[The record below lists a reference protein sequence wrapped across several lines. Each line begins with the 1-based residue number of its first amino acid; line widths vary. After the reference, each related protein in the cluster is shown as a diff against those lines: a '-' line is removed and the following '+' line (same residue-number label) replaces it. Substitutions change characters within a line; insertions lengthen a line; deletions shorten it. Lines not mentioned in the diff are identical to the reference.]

1 MNSEQ
6 KVIIKQDGSIKVK
19 ILGKYIQQGNNLVDT
34 IFFGVEGLEST
45 DGLVATANFM
55 LPNDDFNSLTG
66 KATSVEVDM
75 VRYYGWLFTLTSN
88 QTQYAGEVEMA
99 IRITEGSKLS
109 YSYNLPITINESV
122 VDPTQQYITLAQY
135 NSLVEA
141 LGQYQLQWSA
151 SNVLG
156 IDGND
161 GYDSSVMDEGQI
173 WVGYGKYTDGRAYIN
188 YNEKDV
194 SYNAHLKELAFYDDL
209 SAYLPLKGGTMSG
222 VINMGQNAI
231 TELPSIS
238 TSSSNFKLLKTYTY
252 NNVAR
257 KSQLRMDGGSWGT
270 ELSLHNERATAEN
283 DHYVSLTLFADA
295 KNDTLKIKSKSEL
308 ESTSRNIGQLDLT
321 SGQVYFTNGLAM
333 GNNGSGIFPQTN
345 GELELKS
352 EYSYIYLG
360 EPGFKTGVSN
370 SKVPWGFEVYCDDNY
385 KSYWIDFF
393 DVLYLNFSQD
403 LNSVVYQFGEDYLK
417 ITKEG
422 KVYLFNGVYLGSD
435 DTAPHI
441 FSENRSIIFDNFSDI
456 GRQFVVKV
464 KDDETTLGNEVDNY
478 IKFNSGGYVDFLQDL
493 DLLGEHW
500 IIGLKNIS
508 NPTSAVNKQYVDSL
522 CETIK
527 KNSYQLVDTT
537 TYTSLD
543 SFLQSEGEEGY
554 IYLYPIKLSDLT
566 KGYYQYI
573 WENSAWLNL
582 GTTQIDLSNYQLIYD
597 YSNVRS
603 YLQSSPSADEL
614 NKLSMNQLYFTGGF
628 NNHISFNYKTTKIG
642 LLSTVATKE
651 LANREDLDAYL
662 PLKGGTMTGALNVNG
677 NNITNVR
684 NITTSGDALNIK
696 STDNSQDF
704 TIDIWNSG
712 SSEISDIKLSKTK
725 GNTLKQLILEFA
737 NDNVSLDVQTTDSNK
752 NTYYADVVDV
762 ADDGSVDFISG
773 AKSSVVP
780 QNNNDLTNKEYVDT
794 KIASSEKAQANGVA
808 TLDENGKIPYEQIPS
823 NLINYKVFTR
833 RFYGSSMTGDLYI
846 DGIKREDIVANIGT
860 DDGVKVRNDFDD
872 MPFFGEIN
880 KVSLRA
886 KDSEGNDLSDTNGTP
901 IYDDFVFFP
910 NYWYKVENGTDS
922 SGNEYTDFSI
932 STEEKTGYTRMKV
945 NDDGSIPSHIGIGA
959 YQSTYT
965 LTSNSS
971 YMYGSQKG
979 QPICVNKNVDGYRNS
994 YRYCLDYEHGIDT
1007 LTRIGSCSTQ
1017 ELDLPIIAMIIE
1029 FGNRNAQ
1036 ALFGGY
1042 LQGSYSGYQYLDATF
1057 KSYQSTEVCNYFIFP
1072 KATWTNFVN
1081 HGIKVGSYLS
1091 FYSYTASEYDRTSNN
1106 YWAKLTITAIEEYIV
1121 DEVVV
1126 GYKVS
1131 FDKTFTP
1138 SKNTMIGEY
1147 IAEEVGTTESII
1159 SSSGYNS
1166 RNFGL
1171 RSFTYRG
1178 IENLWGGFRTLTD
1191 KLFLKCTYENGV
1203 KTKLDIVKSDGT
1215 STTDNWQTYQANV
1228 LPFLN
1233 GTSTNQSGYTKV
1245 FDFKKGMLLP
1255 KELQSGG
1262 STYYNAWFGCYNNT
1276 NTYFNIIRGGS
1287 WYDGSVDWGLCWN
1300 VERAWSHSVHGCA
1313 VRPILYKNAS

>member
-156 IDGND
+156 IDGTD
-161 GYDSSVMDEGQI
+161 GYASSVMDEGQI

-188 YNEKDV
+188 YNEKDA

-238 TSSSNFKLLKTYTY
+238 TSSLNFKLLKTYTY

-283 DHYVSLTLFADA
+283 DHYVSLTLFADT

-345 GELELKS
+345 GNLNLKS
-352 EYSYIYLG
+352 EYSYIYL
-360 EPGFKTGVSN
+360 EQVGFKTGVSN

-385 KSYWIDFF
+385 KNYWIDFF

-456 GRQFVVKV
+456 GKQFVVKV
-464 KDDETTLGNEVDNY
+464 KDGETALGNEVDNY

-527 KNSYQLVDTT
+527 KNSYQLVDTSV
-537 TYTSLD
+537 YTSLD

-573 WENSAWLNL
+573 WENSAWLSL
-582 GTTQIDLSNYQLIYD
+582 GTTQIDLSNYMKKVADSDLNMNEHNIYLGE
-597 YSNVRS
+597 N
-603 YLQSSPSADEL
+603 SSC
-614 NKLSMNQLYFTGGF
+614 YITCFRGGEYN
-628 NNHISFNYKTTKIG
+628 NNHLMFSGVGSDNAFTIG
-642 LLSTVATKE
+642 GDSNGPILYPDGGERGFIQLHEEGDSVDILQT
-651 LANREDLDAYL
+651 LN
-662 PLKGGTMTGALNVNG
+662 LKGND
-677 NNITNVR
+677 ITNVR

-696 STDNSQDF
+696 STDNSQTF

-780 QNNNDLTNKEYVDT
+780 QNNNDLTNKEYVD
-794 KIASSEKAQANGVA
+794 N
-808 TLDENGKIPYEQIPS
+808 
-823 NLINYKVFTR
+823 
-833 RFYGSSMTGDLYI
+833 
-846 DGIKREDIVANIGT
+846 
-860 DDGVKVRNDFDD
+860 
-872 MPFFGEIN
+872 
-880 KVSLRA
+880 
-886 KDSEGNDLSDTNGTP
+886 
-901 IYDDFVFFP
+901 
-910 NYWYKVENGTDS
+910 
-922 SGNEYTDFSI
+922 
-932 STEEKTGYTRMKV
+932 
-945 NDDGSIPSHIGIGA
+945 
-959 YQSTYT
+959 
-965 LTSNSS
+965 
-971 YMYGSQKG
+971 
-979 QPICVNKNVDGYRNS
+979 
-994 YRYCLDYEHGIDT
+994 
-1007 LTRIGSCSTQ
+1007 
-1017 ELDLPIIAMIIE
+1017 
-1029 FGNRNAQ
+1029 
-1036 ALFGGY
+1036 
-1042 LQGSYSGYQYLDATF
+1042 
-1057 KSYQSTEVCNYFIFP
+1057 
-1072 KATWTNFVN
+1072 
-1081 HGIKVGSYLS
+1081 KVGSLS
-1091 FYSYTASEYDRTSNN
+1091 V
-1106 YWAKLTITAIEEYIV
+1106 V
-1121 DEVVV
+1121 D
-1126 GYKVS
+1126 GQLC
-1131 FDKTFTP
+1131 
-1138 SKNTMIGEY
+1138 I
-1147 IAEEVGTTESII
+1147 
-1159 SSSGYNS
+1159 
-1166 RNFGL
+1166 
-1171 RSFTYRG
+1171 
-1178 IENLWGGFRTLTD
+1178 
-1191 KLFLKCTYENGV
+1191 TYEN
-1203 KTKLDIVKSDGT
+1203 
-1215 STTDNWQTYQANV
+1215 
-1228 LPFLN
+1228 
-1233 GTSTNQSGYTKV
+1233 
-1245 FDFKKGMLLP
+1245 
-1255 KELQSGG
+1255 
-1262 STYYNAWFGCYNNT
+1262 
-1276 NTYFNIIRGGS
+1276 
-1287 WYDGSVDWGLCWN
+1287 
-1300 VERAWSHSVHGCA
+1300 
-1313 VRPILYKNAS
+1313 